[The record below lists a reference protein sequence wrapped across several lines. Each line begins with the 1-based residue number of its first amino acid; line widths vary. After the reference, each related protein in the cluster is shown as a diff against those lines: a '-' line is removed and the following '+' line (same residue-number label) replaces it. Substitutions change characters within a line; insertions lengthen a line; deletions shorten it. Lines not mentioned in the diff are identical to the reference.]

1 MDDEFLTSI
10 AHLRGEQGEAS
21 NCDEDVEGQQTDDE
35 DCVIYIT
42 QPETPAL
49 SSPLF
54 VSQSNEERFT
64 LLGFTDVDDEFF
76 TSYTQPHVELEDE
89 DSSCRENEE
98 ETNSDEDSSC
108 RGNEEANRNGSDSGA
123 GIQVDKD
130 EDAGVM
136 GDSGEDIDGDGK
148 IDDEDSSSEENEA
161 DRDAGMQV
169 DNDDDA
175 SRGDMGD
182 SNEEV
187 DGDEEIEDDNE
198 EEMDVDEVSIEDPQR
213 ALC

>member
-76 TSYTQPHVELEDE
+76 TSYTQPHVELE
-89 DSSCRENEE
+89 
-98 ETNSDEDSSC
+98 DEDSSC